1 MKMKLSLAAL
11 ALSTALVPLS
21 ASAEPTTK
29 MKWGCEWQKA
39 ENGNYW
45 FRTDPSCNFAPALG
59 HNRMRDLYGMDPKPA
74 KDDGGDD
81 DDEGEDGGDSG
92 SEGEGSSS
100 EGGDKDC

>member
-11 ALSTALVPLS
+11 ALSTALVPAL

-29 MKWGCEWQKA
+29 MKWGCEWQQA
-39 ENGNYW
+39 EGGNYW

-59 HNRMRDLYGMDPKPA
+59 HNRMRDLYGQDLKPA

-81 DDEGEDGGDSG
+81 DEGGEDGGDSG

>member
-21 ASAEPTTK
+21 ASAETK

-59 HNRMRDLYGMDPKPA
+59 HNRMRDLYGMDPKPV
-74 KDDGGDD
+74 KDED
-81 DDEGEDGGDSG
+81 DDEGGEDGGDGG

-100 EGGDKDC
+100 EGGDHDC

>member
-59 HNRMRDLYGMDPKPA
+59 HNRMRDLYGQDPKPV
-74 KDDGGDD
+74 KDED
-81 DDEGEDGGDSG
+81 DDEGGEDGGDSG

-100 EGGDKDC
+100 EGGDHDC

>member
-1 MKMKLSLAAL
+1 MKMKMKLFLAAL
-11 ALSTALVPLS
+11 ALSTALVPAL

-45 FRTDPSCNFAPALG
+45 FRTDPGCNFAPALG

-74 KDDGGDD
+74 KDED
-81 DDEGEDGGDSG
+81 DDEGGEDGGDSG

>member
-29 MKWGCEWQKA
+29 MKWGCEWQQA

-45 FRTDPSCNFAPALG
+45 FRTDPGCNFAPALG
-59 HNRMRDLYGMDPKPA
+59 HNRMRDLYGQDPKPA
-74 KDDGGDD
+74 KDED
-81 DDEGEDGGDSG
+81 DDEGGEDGGDGG